1 MVDSGSLRSK
11 GWEKC
16 LEALTVPLQRHT
28 FPLSPS
34 PLVCTRPLRW
44 DRLDASRTAACL
56 PQSAPH
62 TLITNTNSF
71 PDRNIALHWKY
82 AGAIR
87 YRAYT
92 LSGQLL
98 LPNHPIKISH
108 YTVSFKED
116 NYLHHLYSSNS
127 QHSNIPIYTM
137 GTNAEQLFQ
146 VTCLFTLVQVRHSFT
161 PSTPH

>member
-16 LEALTVPLQRHT
+16 LEALTVPLQWHN
-28 FPLSPS
+28 FLLSPS

-44 DRLDASRTAACL
+44 DHPDTCRTAACL

-71 PDRNIALHWKY
+71 PERNIALPWKY
-82 AGAIR
+82 AGAIL

-92 LSGQLL
+92 WVASFYCQITQLKFPTIQYLSKKTTIYIIYT
-98 LPNHPIKISH
+98 PPIAS
-108 YTVSFKED
+108 TVTYLFTPWALMLNSSFK
-116 NYLHHLYSSNS
+116 
-127 QHSNIPIYTM
+127 
-137 GTNAEQLFQ
+137 
-146 VTCLFTLVQVRHSFT
+146 
-161 PSTPH
+161 